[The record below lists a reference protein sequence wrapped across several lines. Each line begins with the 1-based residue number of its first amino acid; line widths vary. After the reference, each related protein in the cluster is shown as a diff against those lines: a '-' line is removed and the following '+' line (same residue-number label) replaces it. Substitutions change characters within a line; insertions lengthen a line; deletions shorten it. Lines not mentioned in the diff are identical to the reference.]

1 MRQFGSCWLRPAKNI
16 ESEEASGWELL
27 DKTLP
32 PLLAGVGGTVDVIG
46 FLSFKFFAAHVTGNL
61 VVIAAVLVGGGPIN
75 PAQILAVPVFLI
87 AVAVVWWIAKVS
99 GKSGPSLARPLLLVQ
114 FVLLIGVLTFSVS
127 GNPAANPHGL
137 SACIAGMIAV
147 SAMASQFALL
157 RLALPDCPPSTA
169 VMTGNLTN
177 AVLSLLDTF
186 AQGSPLLP
194 GSGEQLRKTL
204 PLVGGF
210 LMGCLLGAFAVSW
223 FGNWAWSLP
232 VILAGVA
239 LMLSYAVNEQSASYE
254 PQQLGRSGLPEGRF
268 GA

>member
-1 MRQFGSCWLRPAKNI
+1 MEHALKLLAKSI
-16 ESEEASGWELL
+16 EIEEAPESERLQ
-27 DKTLP
+27 KTVP
-32 PLLAGVGGTVDVIG
+32 PLLAGIGGSVDVIG
-46 FLSFKFFAAHVTGNL
+46 FLSFKFFTAHVTGNL
-61 VVIAAVLVGGGPIN
+61 VVIAAVLICGGPIN

-99 GKSGPSLARPLLLVQ
+99 GKHGPSLARPLLLVQ
-114 FVLLIGVLTFSVS
+114 FALLTGVLTFSVS
-127 GNPAANPHGL
+127 DNLAANPHGL

-157 RLALPDCPPSTA
+157 QLAVPGGAPSTA
-169 VMTGNLTN
+169 VMSGNLTN

-194 GSGEQLRKTL
+194 GSGERLRKTL

-232 VILAGVA
+232 VVLAGIA
-239 LMLSYAVNEQSASYE
+239 LV
-254 PQQLGRSGLPEGRF
+254 LG
-268 GA
+268 